1 MGLDELISWRRGQ
14 AEQKKGAPIEP
25 PGERAV
31 LSFTALCLHLQ
42 FFLLAVV
49 AFGKIR
55 HTENDTEDEKYHI
68 ERHVI
73 PSFQ

>member
-1 MGLDELISWRRGQ
+1 MDM
-14 AEQKKGAPIEP
+14 KKGAPVEP

-31 LSFTALCLHLQ
+31 LCFAAFCLHLQ
-42 FFLLAVV
+42 FSLLPVI
-49 AFGKIR
+49 AFGEICY
-55 HTENDTEDEKYHI
+55 TEHDTEDEKYHI